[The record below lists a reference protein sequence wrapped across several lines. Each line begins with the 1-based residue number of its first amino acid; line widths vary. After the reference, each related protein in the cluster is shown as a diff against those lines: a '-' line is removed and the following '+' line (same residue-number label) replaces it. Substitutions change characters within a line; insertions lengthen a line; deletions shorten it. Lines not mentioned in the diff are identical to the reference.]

1 MIVPRSPRPPR
12 SIRLRLTVW
21 YAATLAASLV
31 VFAVGAFWI
40 IQREVEDRADRLLEE
55 ATRAFGTELA
65 LEYQM
70 LGGRAQA
77 VDEALRGV
85 RFRGVTLG
93 VLGQGNE
100 QALHLAS
107 DAVAAGADGA
117 AAVSRGDLVASL
129 PLLRLAPAD
138 SVEILTVPGGS
149 VGIRVLLHRVR
160 FADGTSAMV
169 VAAHDRSDDRAVLR
183 NVGLAFLALVL
194 VTLLAAVAGGYAL
207 ARRTLAPIANIS
219 RQAAAI
225 GAADLSARVPVA
237 NPDDDLGALARVI
250 NDLLQRLQQAFSAQR
265 EFMADASHELRT
277 PLAIVRNEA
286 NIALS
291 LPDRPGPE
299 YRDAL
304 RIVER
309 ESERLS
315 ALVEDL
321 FLLARADGAGQP
333 LRPEALYL
341 DDLLRDVARATRSLA
356 ERRRV
361 RLALDAVHD
370 AEFVGDASLLRRA
383 LLNVVDN
390 AIKHAR
396 EGGEVRLA
404 LTREAQ
410 RWAIRVADD
419 GVGIPD
425 EQRER
430 LFERFYRGNAARTS
444 QRETLTA
451 GAGLGLPIARWIA
464 EAHGGALVLE
474 RSGVGGS
481 VFLLTLASVAP

>member
-1 MIVPRSPRPPR
+1 MPRPPR
-12 SIRLRLTVW
+12 SIRLRLTAW

-31 VFAVGAFWI
+31 VFALGAFWI
-40 IQREVEDRADRLLEE
+40 IQREVEHRADRLLDE

-70 LGGRAQA
+70 LGGRAGA

-85 RFRGVTLG
+85 QFRGVTLG
-93 VLGQGNE
+93 VLGEGKE

-107 DAVAAGADGA
+107 DAVADGAVGA

-129 PLLRLAPAD
+129 PALRLATAD
-138 SVEILTVPGGS
+138 SVKILTVPGGS
-149 VGIRVLLHRVR
+149 AGIRLRLNRVR
-160 FADGTSAMV
+160 FADGSGAMII
-169 VAAHDRSDDRAVLR
+169 AAHDRSDDRAALR
-183 NVGLAFLALVL
+183 NVGWAFVSLVL

-225 GAADLSARVPVA
+225 GAADLSPRVPVA
-237 NPDDDLGALARVI
+237 NPDDDLGALAGVI
-250 NDLLQRLQQAFSAQR
+250 NDLLQRLQQAFAAQR

-291 LPDRPGPE
+291 LPDRPGGE
-299 YRDAL
+299 YREAL

-333 LRPEALYL
+333 LRSEPIYL
-341 DDLLRDVARATRSLA
+341 DDLLRDVARATRSLT
-356 ERRRV
+356 ERRGV
-361 RLALDAVHD
+361 RLALDAVND
-370 AEFVGDASLLRRA
+370 AEFVGDAALLRRA
-383 LLNVVDN
+383 VLNVVDN
-390 AIKHAR
+390 AIKHAH
-396 EGGEVRLA
+396 EGGYVRL
-404 LTREAQ
+404 TMSREVQ
-410 RWAIRVADD
+410 HWTIRVADD

-425 EQRER
+425 DQRER
-430 LFERFYRGNAARTS
+430 LFERFYRGNAARTT

-464 EAHGGALVLE
+464 EAHGGTLVLE
-474 RSGVGGS
+474 VSGVGGS
-481 VFLLTLASVAP
+481 VFLLTLPLAAP